1 MNYIRHLHAFYHHVK
16 RDDRLS
22 ATHVSLYLAL
32 FQFWNYNRF
41 QNPFRIYREEL
52 MQLSKIGSK
61 NTYHKCMKELHAFRY
76 IIHHTVITKYQPIK
90 VSMISLDLKT
100 EEKDFLQLDLFSTND
115 NIPPKLNS
123 HTKVGDVEEA
133 FSIKNDTHASTV
145 FDTHTCPK
153 NGTTPVPV
161 LIAASTKNDTA
172 QVPILGHYL
181 KHKQINNKQVCVK
194 NTPTQ
199 IFEKNKN
206 LETAIAKLAGSNHT
220 ISKQKEPPPHVSNS
234 VQMPEKGVQPCNKIM
249 VSLPQV
255 EIYFQENC
263 FPIPEAKKFFYY
275 NQGRGWM
282 LTDIVPIKDWQALA
296 QKWMLNNQ
304 NQKCIQN
311 VKPGT
316 QQNQHIDPGPG
327 KDYSEPL

>member
-22 ATHVSLYLAL
+22 TSHVSLYLAL

-41 QNPFRIYREEL
+41 QNPFRINREEL

-76 IIHHTVITKYQPIK
+76 IIHHTVITKYQPVKI
-90 VSMISLDLKT
+90 SMIRLDLKT
-100 EEKDFLQLDLFSTND
+100 EEKDFMQLDLFSTND
-115 NIPPKLNS
+115 NIPAKPNLPPER
-123 HTKVGDVEEA
+123 GEVERRL
-133 FSIKNDTHASTV
+133 SLKNDTHTSTG
-145 FDTHTCPK
+145 FDTHTSPK
-153 NGTTPVPV
+153 NGTTPVRV
-161 LIAASTKNDTA
+161 LIAACPKIETVS
-172 QVPILGHYL
+172 VPILGHYI

-206 LETAIAKLAGSNHT
+206 LENAISKLAGTNCT
-220 ISKQKEPPPHVSNS
+220 NEDQKQRPPHVPNS
-234 VQMPEKGVQPCNKIM
+234 VQVPEKVILPGSKIM

-255 EIYFQENC
+255 EIYFQENS
-263 FPIPEAKKFFYY
+263 FPIPEAQKFYYY

-282 LTDIVPIKDWQALA
+282 LTDILPIKDWQALA

-304 NQKCIQN
+304 NQKFVQN
-311 VKPGT
+311 VKPGA
-316 QQNQHIDPGPG
+316 QQNQPIDPGPG